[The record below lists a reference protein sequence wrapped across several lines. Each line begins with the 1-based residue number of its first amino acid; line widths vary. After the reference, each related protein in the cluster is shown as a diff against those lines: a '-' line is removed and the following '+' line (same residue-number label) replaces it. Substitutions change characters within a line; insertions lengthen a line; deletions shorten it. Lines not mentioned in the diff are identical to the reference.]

1 MFLKYFD
8 VFLGSNMPNLF
19 YWLAK
24 SLLNLIYYPFR
35 SVYLLIQNPRL
46 LCRVATS
53 TLYGVQIF
61 LVKVFGVVS
70 RNLLSTRYRS
80 LPERE
85 GWEGVG
91 FWGRGVA
98 TKHLV
103 KVQPQPFRCGSET
116 PPGDSVYV
124 QGQGRRRFLDAAC
137 SVARILMGFLFVG
150 GGEGGGSWKGQGCAM
165 RWLFAA
171 KKGCCGKICV
181 NFAQPPLPTTPFHAP
196 QLALAVA

>member
-85 GWEGVG
+85 GWEGWG
-91 FWGRGVA
+91 FGSGVSLLSILSRCSHNPFAAAAKLPRG
-98 TKHLV
+98 TLCTC
-103 KVQPQPFRCGSET
+103 R
-116 PPGDSVYV
+116 
-124 QGQGRRRFLDAAC
+124 
-137 SVARILMGFLFVG
+137 ARAGGGFLMRLALWPEFWWG
-150 GGEGGGSWKGQGCAM
+150 FCLWGEGGGSWKGQGCAL

>member
-8 VFLGSNMPNLF
+8 VFLASNMPNHF
-19 YWLAK
+19 YWLAE

-46 LCRVATS
+46 LCGVATS

-116 PPGDSVYV
+116 PPGDTVYV
-124 QGQGRRRFLDAAC
+124 QAQGRRRFLDAAC

-150 GGEGGGSWKGQGCAM
+150 GG
-165 RWLFAA
+165 RW
-171 KKGCCGKICV
+171 
-181 NFAQPPLPTTPFHAP
+181 
-196 QLALAVA
+196 